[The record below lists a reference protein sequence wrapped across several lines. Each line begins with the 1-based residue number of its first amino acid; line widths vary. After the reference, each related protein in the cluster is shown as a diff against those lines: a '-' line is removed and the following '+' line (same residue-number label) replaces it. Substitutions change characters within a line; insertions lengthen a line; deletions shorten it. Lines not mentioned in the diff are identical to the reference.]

1 MPATLH
7 IGPLA
12 LPMAY
17 LSTLLAILLG
27 LGLAERAARKL
38 APGLAEAFSGH
49 AWRMALLALVAARLG
64 FVWRFKAAYL
74 QTPLDILNIRDG
86 GWEPQVGV
94 IAAWVYALVLWQRQP
109 AWRKPLGL
117 SVGVASG
124 VWLAGQLA
132 MGFGSG
138 LQTGQP
144 GLPPVVLQTLDQRA
158 APLATFKGKP
168 VVLNLWATWC
178 PPCLREMPV
187 LQRGQQAHTDVHYLF
202 VNQGE
207 SAKQVQDYLVR
218 HGLGLQHV
226 LLDPKGQIA
235 AAFDASAYPSTLFF
249 DAQGRLV
256 ARRIGELSWPTLLER
271 VQLARQAPP

>member
-1 MPATLH
+1 VPDTLH

-74 QTPLDILNIRDG
+74 QTPLDVLNIRDG
-86 GWEPQVGV
+86 GWDPQVGV

-109 AWRKPLGL
+109 VWRKPLAL
-117 SVGVASG
+117 SVGVASA
-124 VWLAGQLA
+124 VWLGGQFAIGAGAQA
-132 MGFGSG
+132 V
-138 LQTGQP
+138 QP
-144 GLPPVVLQTLDQRA
+144 GLPLVVLQTLDQRDS
-158 APLATFKGKP
+158 PLATFKGKP

-207 SAKQVQDYLVR
+207 SARQVQDYLVR

-256 ARRIGELSWPTLLER
+256 ARRIGELSWPTLLEK
-271 VQLARQAPP
+271 VKLSRQAPP